1 MKNNWKNLQ
10 KLLSKS
16 LVLLMFTGSA
26 SAYNRERVHSA
37 EQVPEE
43 LKGLEIEE
51 KLGSLIDLNLSYTD
65 EAGKSIS
72 LSHFFKNQKP
82 VLLTIIYYGCPN
94 LCGLHLSGLSAAIEK
109 LPLSFQKQFEFVA
122 VSMDPTETPK
132 LASEKKKTYLK
143 KYNLH
148 SENLHFLTGKEPDIQ
163 KLSAQ
168 VGFRFRWDDN
178 QKIFAHLPVA
188 YILTSQ
194 GQISRYLYG
203 VEFSPQTLKLS
214 LVEASKNQIGT
225 IMDKILLFCFQFDPN
240 RGLYSWYAYNIMRAG
255 GVFTICL
262 LLGFLLPVWIRE
274 KKS

>member
-1 MKNNWKNLQ
+1 
-10 KLLSKS
+10 
-16 LVLLMFTGSA
+16 
-26 SAYNRERVHSA
+26 
-37 EQVPEE
+37 
-43 LKGLEIEE
+43 
-51 KLGSLIDLNLSYTD
+51 
-65 EAGKSIS
+65 
-72 LSHFFKNQKP
+72 
-82 VLLTIIYYGCPN
+82 
-94 LCGLHLSGLSAAIEK
+94 
-109 LPLSFQKQFEFVA
+109 
-122 VSMDPTETPK
+122 MDPTEPPK
-132 LASEKKKTYLK
+132 LAIEKKKTYLK
-143 KYNLH
+143 QYNLQ
-148 SENLHFLTGKEPDIQ
+148 SENLHFFTGKAPDLH

-168 VGFRFRWDDN
+168 LGFRFRCYYYK
-178 QKIFAHLPVA
+178 QIFAHIPVA